1 MVVFLLVLA
10 GSVGA
15 EIEPSWN
22 PMLRH
27 GDNVETE
34 TETNTSGVLQV
45 ETERNTSGKCA
56 FLHETFFSSNDTAK
70 LILLNGAEADEY
82 RGGDNKPFAA
92 TFTEGPLYCA
102 LTYCPGTRS
111 LTHRESL
118 PKTHV
123 DASNLCANLGLRL
136 CTEGELDAQLT
147 RHGHGAICT
156 GCGCRKGM
164 TADMRRWTKTAG
176 APSCP
181 QGQIA
186 VGNGQCLEPI
196 ETLSQ
201 DTRCCADLPE
211 VYVPG
216 EQTHYGFGKFSISR
230 FVYIGHGA
238 RGYQY
243 TAETLNH
250 HMALKALHDR
260 GERLGEE
267 HRLIGAT
274 STDVT
279 QHADGGYD
287 NGGFN
292 GSSITNDFSI
302 EAVLS
307 NITGVNNTAVYGH
320 TPQSNPLPITRRR
333 LRGAASLSTWL
344 ARAISTVKESCW
356 QLWA

>member
-1 MVVFLLVLA
+1 
-10 GSVGA
+10 
-15 EIEPSWN
+15 
-22 PMLRH
+22 
-27 GDNVETE
+27 
-34 TETNTSGVLQV
+34 
-45 ETERNTSGKCA
+45 
-56 FLHETFFSSNDTAK
+56 
-70 LILLNGAEADEY
+70 
-82 RGGDNKPFAA
+82 
-92 TFTEGPLYCA
+92 
-102 LTYCPGTRS
+102 
-111 LTHRESL
+111 
-118 PKTHV
+118 
-123 DASNLCANLGLRL
+123 
-136 CTEGELDAQLT
+136 
-147 RHGHGAICT
+147 
-156 GCGCRKGM
+156 M

-181 QGQIA
+181 QGQVA
-186 VGNGQCLEPI
+186 VGNGQCLEPT

-279 QHADGGYD
+279 QRADGGYD

-307 NITGVNNTAVYGH
+307 NITGVNNSH
-320 TPQSNPLPITRRR
+320 FFFLSR
-333 LRGAASLSTWL
+333 LFQFQVAKTVLLSTAHGFQL
-344 ARAISTVKESCW
+344 TLQFQNTVVNPNFIYYY
-356 QLWA
+356 